1 MRWVESREAAC
12 PTTGIVRDR
21 DRWVVR
27 RNRNPGWA
35 VRDEVKLSV
44 LDLIPTRG
52 DQTTTDALAASATLA
67 RTADELGFVRY
78 WVAEHHN
85 MAPVASTVPAVII
98 PFLAQGTSRIRFG
111 SGGVMLPNHSALDVA
126 EQFALLEA
134 MFPGRIDLGI
144 GRAPGS
150 DQVTAFLLRGAVR
163 DVEGDFPRDVALI
176 AQLLGCDG
184 ERRDSIEVQV
194 GGGPYELRATPQLDG
209 APELWLLGSSNYSA
223 ELAAS
228 MGLPYAFAH
237 HFGMPGLDDAL
248 HRYRSGFT
256 ATTYGDTARTL
267 LPVNVVVDP
276 DPEIAR
282 RRALPQMVQMT
293 ELRTTGRVGP
303 QLTIEQAEEYDWTEQ
318 RRAVAQQVSRRW
330 LIGTP
335 HEVATR
341 LRELADEHSVG
352 ELMLTPATGS
362 FAHET
367 DPATGPRVTTLQR
380 IAEVVAA

>member
-1 MRWVESREAAC
+1 
-12 PTTGIVRDR
+12 
-21 DRWVVR
+21 
-27 RNRNPGWA
+27 
-35 VRDEVKLSV
+35 VKLSV

-52 DQTTTDALAASATLA
+52 DQSTTDALVASTALA
-67 RTADELGFVRY
+67 RAADRLGFVRY

-98 PFLAQGTSRIRFG
+98 PFIARDTTRIRFG

-134 MFPGRIDLGI
+134 MLPGRIDLGI

-163 DVEGDFPRDVALI
+163 DSEADFPRDVALI
-176 AQLLGCDG
+176 GRLLGCDG
-184 ERRDSIEVQV
+184 GSGDSIQVHV
-194 GGGPYELRATPQLDG
+194 GGGPYELRATPRLDS

-223 ELAAS
+223 ELAGS

-248 HRYRSGFT
+248 DRYRSGFT
-256 ATTYGDTARTL
+256 ATAYGAEPRSL

-276 DPEIAR
+276 DPELAR

-303 QLTIEQAEEYDWTEQ
+303 QLTVEQAEGYDWTEQ

-330 LIGTP
+330 LVGTP
-335 HEVATR
+335 EEVATQ
-341 LRELADEHSVG
+341 LRELSDTHG
-352 ELMLTPATGS
+352 IDELMLAPASGS
-362 FAHET
+362 FAHES
-367 DPATGPRVTTLQR
+367 DPADGPRVASLR
-380 IAEVVAA
+380 LLAEQLSDSDRVRC

>member
-1 MRWVESREAAC
+1 
-12 PTTGIVRDR
+12 
-21 DRWVVR
+21 
-27 RNRNPGWA
+27 
-35 VRDEVKLSV
+35 VKLSV

-52 DQTTTDALAASATLA
+52 DQTTAGALEASAVLA
-67 RTADELGFVRY
+67 RAADDLGFVRY

-111 SGGVMLPNHSALDVA
+111 SGGVMLPNHSALAVA

-150 DQVTAFLLRGAVR
+150 DQVTAFLLRGAVA
-163 DVEGDFPRDVALI
+163 DVEETFPRDVALI
-176 AQLLGCDG
+176 AQLLGVDG
-184 ERRDSIEVQV
+184 EQRDAIDVQV
-194 GGGPYELRATPQLDG
+194 GGGPYQLRATPRMDG
-209 APELWLLGSSNYSA
+209 PPELWLLGSSAYSA
-223 ELAAS
+223 QLAAT

-237 HFGMPGLDDAL
+237 HFGMPGLEDAL
-248 HRYRSGFT
+248 ALYRTRFT
-256 ATTYGDTARTL
+256 PGPYGDAPRTL

-293 ELRTTGRVGP
+293 QLRTTGRVGP
-303 QLTIEQAEEYDWTEQ
+303 QLTVEQAEQFDWTEQ

-330 LIGTP
+330 LVGTP
-335 HEVATR
+335 QEVATG
-341 LRELADEHSVG
+341 LRELSEEHEVE
-352 ELMLTPATGS
+352 ELMLAPASGS
-362 FAHET
+362 FAAET
-367 DPATGPRVTTLQR
+367 DPATGPRVTTLR
-380 IAEVVAA
+380 LLAEQLPAQSDGVLAQHR

>member
-1 MRWVESREAAC
+1 M
-12 PTTGIVRDR
+12 
-21 DRWVVR
+21 
-27 RNRNPGWA
+27 
-35 VRDEVKLSV
+35 

-52 DQTTTDALAASATLA
+52 DQSTSDALTASATLA
-67 RTADELGFVRY
+67 RVADELGFVRY

-85 MAPVASTVPAVII
+85 MAPVASTVPAVLI

-111 SGGVMLPNHSALDVA
+111 SGGVMLPNHPALDVA

-150 DQVTAFLLRGAVR
+150 DQVTAFLLRGGAR
-163 DVEGDFPRDVALI
+163 DVEEEFPRDVALI
-176 AQLLGCDG
+176 AQLLGVDG
-184 ERRDSIEVQV
+184 ERRDSVEVQV
-194 GGGPYELRATPQLDG
+194 GGGPYELRATPRLG
-209 APELWLLGSSNYSA
+209 SAPELWLLGSSGYSA
-223 ELAAS
+223 ELAAA

-248 HRYRSGFT
+248 DRYRTGFT
-256 ATTYGDTARTL
+256 ATPYGEVPRTL

-276 DPEIAR
+276 DPDVAR
-282 RRALPQMVQMT
+282 RRSLPQLVQMT

-303 QLTIEQAEEYDWTEQ
+303 QMTIEQAEAYDWTEQ

-335 HEVATR
+335 QEVATQ
-341 LRELADEHSVG
+341 LQELSDEHDVE
-352 ELMLTPATGS
+352 ELMLAPASGS
-362 FAHET
+362 FDREVDAS
-367 DPATGPRVTTLQR
+367 TGPRVATLR
-380 IAEVVAA
+380 LLAGALLTVGPSC